1 MPNSSRTNSCR
12 PWDDEQV
19 SRLKEMIES
28 GASAVR
34 AAAALKRARSS
45 VQVKARKLGMP
56 FMASRDA
63 KRLRNAKIAAAESRL
78 SPAATATTAAPGAPT
93 MRHR

>member
-1 MPNSSRTNSCR
+1 MPMSAKSNACR

-19 SRLKEMIES
+19 ERLKELISS

-63 KRLRNAKIAAAESRL
+63 KRLRDAKIAAAENIPLR
-78 SPAATATTAAPGAPT
+78 THAAPASSEG
-93 MRHR
+93 